1 MTPSIIVS
9 ILALA
14 AGLLGQTIWLVT
26 WGARL
31 TQRVVTLEKEM
42 GPLKALATQ
51 VARIAERQ
59 DMWIEQLRDLNA
71 SIRWMRDP
79 ADHGAK
85 AHVPRSAAAKS

>member
-1 MTPSIIVS
+1 MTPPVIVS

-14 AGLLGQTIWLVT
+14 AGVLGQAIWLVT

-31 TQRVVTLEKEM
+31 TQRVVTLEKEI

-79 ADHGAK
+79 ADHVGRGRPEA
-85 AHVPRSAAAKS
+85 

>member
-1 MTPSIIVS
+1 M
-9 ILALA
+9 
-14 AGLLGQTIWLVT
+14 
-26 WGARL
+26 
-31 TQRVVTLEKEM
+31 VTLEKEI

-79 ADHGAK
+79 ADHVGRGRPEA
-85 AHVPRSAAAKS
+85 

>member
-1 MTPSIIVS
+1 MTPSVIVS

-14 AGLLGQTIWLVT
+14 AGVLAQTIWLVT
-26 WGARL
+26 WGAKL
-31 TQRVVTLEKEM
+31 TQRVTTLEKEM

-79 ADHGAK
+79 ADYGA
-85 AHVPRSAAAKS
+85 RGSATRRTGQP